1 MSKEITDYDRELGNR
16 IEEIRIR
23 HGLRQLDMA
32 LIMKTDVGMY
42 KRYVYA
48 TRKIPAE
55 KIALLT
61 DELQLDLH
69 YVMYGRDTSTFDF
82 VKFVGTADFDEISK
96 MFLEVSKTLKDKA
109 NTIAKLKKE
118 NSDKGNP
125 NTDKSIIVL

>member
-1 MSKEITDYDRELGNR
+1 M
-16 IEEIRIR
+16 
-23 HGLRQLDMA
+23 
-32 LIMKTDVGMY
+32 
-42 KRYVYA
+42 
-48 TRKIPAE
+48 
-55 KIALLT
+55 LT

-125 NTDKSIIVL
+125 NTDKS